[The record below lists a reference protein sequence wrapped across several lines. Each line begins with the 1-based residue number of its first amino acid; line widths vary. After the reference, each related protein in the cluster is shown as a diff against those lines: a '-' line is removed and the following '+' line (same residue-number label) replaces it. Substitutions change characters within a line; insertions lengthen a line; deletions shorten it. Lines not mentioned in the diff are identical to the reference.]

1 MLDDAGGS
9 VPAAA
14 KASVLMVDLVEAVQD
29 LLSAAYALYASSAS
43 ATVVWPTAF
52 RVAADS
58 WLLSKVL
65 K

>member
-14 KASVLMVDLVEAVQD
+14 KASVLMVDLVDAVQD
-29 LLSAAYALYASSAS
+29 LLSAAYASFAS
-43 ATVVWPTAF
+43 AAVAWPTAF